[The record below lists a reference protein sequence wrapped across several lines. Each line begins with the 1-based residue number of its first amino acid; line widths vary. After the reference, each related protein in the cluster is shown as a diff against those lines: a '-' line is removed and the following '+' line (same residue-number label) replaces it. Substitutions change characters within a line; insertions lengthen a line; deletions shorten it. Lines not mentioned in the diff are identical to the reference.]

1 MNVQVKTEIPRCP
14 GAPTFQEIMR
24 SDGGIIKDVLVAQSN
39 PPQSRDDIPFNKY
52 ISQDFANL
60 EMKKVW
66 EKVWQYVCREDQVA
80 EPGDYL
86 VYDIGHHSIVVV
98 RADDGA
104 LKAYHNSCLHRG
116 TKLKPSESSGWS
128 ATIQC
133 PYHGWTW
140 NLDGTLNEVP
150 CAWEFPHLDYGK
162 NRLPEVQVD
171 VWNGLVFI
179 NMDKD
184 APPLL
189 EYLGVLPEHFRDWP
203 WTDWYLFMHLEKELY
218 CNWKTAQE
226 AFMEAYHT
234 PLVHPELTQV
244 VGDWNMQHDVFDDH
258 VTRDLC
264 ALAVPSPAA
273 KKTISE
279 QERIDRVL
287 LGGRS
292 PDGKSVTL
300 QEGQSA
306 RNAMAKQVRKAMADG
321 FGMDT
326 SSFSDAEMIDSIK
339 YNLFPNIFLY
349 TGMALRS
356 IHRVKPIKHDPNRC
370 TFEVLMMRPVP
381 KGQPRPDPAQM
392 VKIPEAMPYVD
403 VKELAAFPLSQITFD
418 QDTGNLRAQHEGML
432 ASAKGAETLSIYQES
447 RIRAFH
453 DTLDKYMAK

>member
-1 MNVQVKTEIPRCP
+1 MNVEVGRIESKTP
-14 GAPTFQEIMR
+14 GKSYE
-24 SDGGIIKDVLVAQSN
+24 DIIRGDSTPPAEVLLRRSN
-39 PPQSRDDIPFNKY
+39 PPQGTDDVPFY
-52 ISQDFANL
+52 RYTSPEFFEL
-60 EMKKVW
+60 EMQKIW
-66 EKVWQYVCREDQVA
+66 RKVWQFACRDEHVR
-80 EPGDYL
+80 EPGDYY
-86 VYDIGHHSIVVV
+86 VYDIGRYSIVIV
-98 RADDGA
+98 RQDDGG

-116 TKLKPSESSGWS
+116 TKLKPSQSSGYS
-128 ATIQC
+128 ASIQC

-150 CAWEFPHLDYGK
+150 CSWEFPHLDYEK
-162 NRLPEVQVD
+162 NRLPEALVES
-171 VWNGLVFI
+171 WNGFIFI
-179 NMDKD
+179 NMDLN
-184 APPLL
+184 AVPLL
-189 EYLGVLPEHFRDWP
+189 EYLEVVPEHFAKWDF
-203 WTDWYLFMHLEKELY
+203 TNWYPYLHIQKELS

-264 ALAVPSPAA
+264 ALAVASPAA
-273 KKTISE
+273 KKKISE
-279 QERIDRVL
+279 QERIDRVM

-300 QEGQSA
+300 EEGQSA
-306 RNAMAKQVRKAMADG
+306 RNAMAKQVRKALTDG

-356 IHRVKPIKHDPNRC
+356 IHRVKPIKNDPNRC

-392 VKIPEAMPYVD
+392 VKIPEDMNYVD

-453 DTLDKYMAK
+453 DTLDKYINR

>member
-1 MNVQVKTEIPRCP
+1 MNVQVKSEIPRCP

-24 SDGGIIKDVLVAQSN
+24 SDGGIIKDVLAAQSN

-52 ISQDFANL
+52 ISQDFFNL
-60 EMKKVW
+60 EMKKMW

-86 VYDIGHHSIVVV
+86 VYDLGRHSIVVV
-98 RADDGA
+98 RTDDGA

-128 ATIQC
+128 ANIQC

-150 CAWEFPHLDYGK
+150 CAWEFPHLDYEK

-171 VWNGLVFI
+171 AWNGLVFI
-179 NMDKD
+179 NMDND
-184 APPLL
+184 APSLL
-189 EYLGVLPEHFRDWP
+189 EYLGVLPEHFKDWP

-234 PLVHPELTQV
+234 PVVHPELTQV

-279 QERIDRVL
+279 QERVDRVL

-300 QEGQSA
+300 EEGQSA
-306 RNAMAKQVRKAMADG
+306 RNAMSKQVRKALKDQYD
-321 FGMDT
+321 MDT
-326 SSFSDAEMIDSIK
+326 SSYSDAEMIDSIK

-356 IHRVKPIKHDPNRC
+356 IHRVKPIKNDPNRC

-392 VKIPEAMPYVD
+392 VKIPEAMQYVD

-432 ASAKGAETLSIYQES
+432 ASEKGAETLSIYQES

-453 DTLDKYMAK
+453 DTLDKYNDK